1 MYNKCLLSK
10 LAKSNCS
17 PSRLRDFFWHFYKS
31 NGNHSRPTS
40 AEAAW
45 RRKSLQCAS
54 DIRSNLY
61 LVCMFLHPCPS
72 LAPTE
77 QRENQQAKALHAG
90 AAFPS
95 DVRTDVLKYS
105 YLPKSGGKRDPQS
118 IFGGAEWVL
127 ARCQSRWEGSSFC
140 TEFWAQT
147 RAKDW
152 GGSMTCFSRLWS
164 PFCSSNDLCQCI
176 GLENPKH
183 PEGWCP
189 PH

>member
-17 PSRLRDFFWHFYKS
+17 PSRLRGFFWHFYKS

-54 DIRSNLY
+54 DIRSDLY
-61 LVCMFLHPCPS
+61 LVCIFLHPRPS

-105 YLPKSGGKRDPQS
+105 CLPKSSGKRDPQS

-127 ARCQSRWEGSSFC
+127 ARCQSRCEGRR
-140 TEFWAQT
+140 E
-147 RAKDW
+147 
-152 GGSMTCFSRLWS
+152 L
-164 PFCSSNDLCQCI
+164 L
-176 GLENPKH
+176 LH
-183 PEGWCP
+183 
-189 PH
+189 